1 MLLVNCF
8 FDFSCLGVS
17 PRDFHPTIPPKFV
30 SKLRLAIPATLLLLA
45 IVVTCSYRYQAK
57 QQLARERAFQRQLEA
72 QMLLKHAVR
81 EGPAVRYYQQVQSES
96 FRFQP
101 AAQAQRQA
109 SADAWQASETAA
121 RNWES
126 ATGADLRAMGVE

>member
-1 MLLVNCF
+1 MQ
-8 FDFSCLGVS
+8 
-17 PRDFHPTIPPKFV
+17 PKFV
-30 SKLRLAIPATLLLLA
+30 SKLRWAIPATLLLLA

-57 QQLARERAFQRQLEA
+57 KQLAREQAYRRQLEA
-72 QMLLKHAVR
+72 QMPWKHPVR
-81 EGPAVRYYQQVQSES
+81 EEPAVRYYQQVPSES

-101 AAQAQRQA
+101 AAHAQRQA
-109 SADAWQASETAA
+109 SAEALQASETAA